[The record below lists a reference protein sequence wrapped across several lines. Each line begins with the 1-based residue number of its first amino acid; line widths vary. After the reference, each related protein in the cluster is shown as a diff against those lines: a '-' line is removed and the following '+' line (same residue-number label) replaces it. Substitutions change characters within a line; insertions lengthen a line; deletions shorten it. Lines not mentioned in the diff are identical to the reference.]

1 MIDSAATAPTFP
13 SLDELRARGTLKWT
27 AFDADVLPMWV
38 AESDAATCPAVLRA
52 VRDAADREFL
62 GYPPRNASGLGQAT
76 ADWCRRRYGWEVD
89 PARVHAAADVV
100 RGVVFAVQHFTE
112 PGSPIIVPTPAYM
125 PFFEVGPVAGRDT
138 VFVPT
143 LDRGPDPEAVER
155 AFAAG
160 AGSLILANPNNPL
173 GFTYDE
179 ATLRELADIADR
191 HGARIISDEIH
202 APIVLEGRHVPTA
215 SVSETADR
223 VTITVTATS
232 KGWNTA
238 GLKCAQIILNEAD
251 EKTWRTVPHVAT
263 EGVSTFGQV
272 AAVAAYRDGEAW
284 LDGFID
290 VLRANRDEIARR
302 LPEVLPGARF
312 SPADASYL
320 AWLDLRG
327 VEPIMADVEAGRS
340 SSAQTWLL
348 EHARVAVNPG
358 EAFGDGG
365 EGHVRL
371 NYATSPEILAEGL
384 DRIGAAV
391 AAAR

>member
-1 MIDSAATAPTFP
+1 MTDSATTAPTFP

-27 AFDADVLPMWV
+27 AYDADVLPMWV
-38 AESDAATCPAVLRA
+38 AESDAATCPAVAHA
-52 VRDAADREFL
+52 VRAAADREFF
-62 GYPPRNASGLGQAT
+62 GYPPRDHSGLGEAT

-100 RGVVFAVQHFTE
+100 RGVVLAVRHLTE
-112 PGSPIIVPTPAYM
+112 PGSPVIVPTPAYM
-125 PFFEVGPVAGRDT
+125 PFFEVGPVAERET

-143 LDRGPDPEAVER
+143 LDRGPDPEAVDR

-160 AGSLILANPNNPL
+160 AGALILANPNNPL

-179 ATLRELADIADR
+179 ETLRELADIADR

-215 SVSETADR
+215 SVSEAAER
-223 VTITVTATS
+223 VTVTVTATS

-238 GLKCAQIILNEAD
+238 GLKCAQIILNEEDDRRWAQ
-251 EKTWRTVPHVAT
+251 VPHVAK
-263 EGVSTFGQV
+263 EGVATLGQI

-284 LDGFID
+284 LDGFLD

-312 SPADASYL
+312 TPADASYL
-320 AWLDLRG
+320 AWIDLTG
-327 VEPIMADVEAGRS
+327 VEPIMADVEAGRA
-340 SSAQTWLL
+340 SSAQQWLL
-348 EHARVAVNPG
+348 KNARVAVNPG

-384 DRIGAAV
+384 DRIAAAV
-391 AAAR
+391 AKAG